1 MDIVE
6 QCRKAKEYNL
16 FDADVYEQ
24 AAAEIEQ
31 LREDLKD
38 QKGKTI
44 AVYKREAKWIEN
56 VSNAKVE
63 IERLQNERDLFKG
76 IWQKST
82 ELDHRISEAW
92 TDETE
97 KLQDALREVSGY
109 VARAEWFYITEETK
123 AVVKQVLGKEE

>member
-6 QCRKAKEYNL
+6 LLKNL
-16 FDADVYEQ
+16 NVEWHQ
-24 AAAEIEQ
+24 EPIINLAAEEIEQ

-44 AVYKREAKWIEN
+44 AAYKREAKWIEN

-76 IWQKST
+76 IWQRST
-82 ELDHRISEAW
+82 ELDPVSYTHLRCRRIERCRSRW
-92 TDETE
+92 
-97 KLQDALREVSGY
+97 SPY
-109 VARAEWFYITEETK
+109 H
-123 AVVKQVLGKEE
+123 